1 MTIRSTV
8 NGGFLRVKRGV
19 TGEGIELVHA
29 GVDEANAVNTEL
41 RESDTPPAFTTT
53 LPGNNFN
60 GTVV

>member
-19 TGEGIELVHA
+19 VGQGIELIHA
-29 GVDEANAVNTEL
+29 GADEANAVNAEV
-41 RESDTPPAFTTT
+41 RESDTPAAFQTT
-53 LPGNNFN
+53 LPSNNFN